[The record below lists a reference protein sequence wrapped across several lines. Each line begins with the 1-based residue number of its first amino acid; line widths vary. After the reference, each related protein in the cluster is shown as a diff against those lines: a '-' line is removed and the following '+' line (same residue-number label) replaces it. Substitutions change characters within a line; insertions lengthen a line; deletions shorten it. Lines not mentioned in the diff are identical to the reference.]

1 MDSEQKN
8 EGVEEKKTDTLNQ
21 KTSRRNLAEIIEVEM
36 ILLKEQ
42 IVLLQMRLDKL
53 ISPFAKHI
61 LEVREEMKTL
71 KETMDE
77 YEEIFDQ
84 LE

>member
-21 KTSRRNLAEIIEVEM
+21 KTSRRNLGEIIEVEM